1 MNEPQKPIR
10 NNFGSLTTSL
20 QIIVVSLGA
29 SFISTFLPWAKI
41 LVFSF
46 QGTDGS
52 WGISIAILSA
62 LAILL
67 YVLDLPRVQ
76 NKALQRN
83 VAIGL
88 TIFSA
93 IIYSYCAIRLASI
106 IDMDG
111 GSELFSGVISIG
123 IGMYVGF
130 ISSIIAAVL
139 SIEER
144 WKFLA
149 AANIQIRFATAAGTI
164 GLISLSVARW
174 GVLSLISGLLV
185 LAIAMMNRSLIS
197 RKILNVLLVIGLV
210 ATTGGIARL
219 VTFDS
224 TSSSDSS
231 GIFGDTS
238 NDPKCDELMK
248 EGADVDEVEAAES
261 CQDKDGDTLF
271 LFTMSETCKSGK
283 KLIYNDSG
291 WGYKGETWTK
301 VGDPPSGRCNS
312 SATEQC
318 TTIFAAGA
326 ITQESWTSM
335 DECLDGDNVKWVYTS
350 TMPCFMNEGEY
361 IYNDYGW
368 GFAGKPWT
376 LGSDTPSC

>member
-83 VAIGL
+83 VAISL

-197 RKILNVLLVIGLV
+197 PKILNVLLVIGLV
-210 ATTGGIARL
+210 ATTG
-219 VTFDS
+219 VF
-224 TSSSDSS
+224 
-231 GIFGDTS
+231 
-238 NDPKCDELMK
+238 
-248 EGADVDEVEAAES
+248 
-261 CQDKDGDTLF
+261 
-271 LFTMSETCKSGK
+271 
-283 KLIYNDSG
+283 
-291 WGYKGETWTK
+291 
-301 VGDPPSGRCNS
+301 
-312 SATEQC
+312 
-318 TTIFAAGA
+318 
-326 ITQESWTSM
+326 
-335 DECLDGDNVKWVYTS
+335 
-350 TMPCFMNEGEY
+350 
-361 IYNDYGW
+361 
-368 GFAGKPWT
+368 
-376 LGSDTPSC
+376 